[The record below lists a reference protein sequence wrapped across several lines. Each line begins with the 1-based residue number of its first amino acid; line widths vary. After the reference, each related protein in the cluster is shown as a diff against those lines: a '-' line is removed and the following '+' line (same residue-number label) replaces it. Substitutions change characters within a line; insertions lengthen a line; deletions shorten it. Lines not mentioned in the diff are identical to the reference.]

1 MTKIKKLK
9 DLSGNII
16 LPITSSEV
24 TYRPDNTTVEESLIA
39 LENNGGGSSSW
50 GSLTGSIQ
58 DQEDLTTEL
67 NNKQDKLVSGTNI
80 KTINNTSILGSG
92 NISTPNTTYSEI
104 TDAEINDGTS
114 STSRAISGRRSQEIV
129 NKARNGLVEGNA
141 NANNIVSN
149 IFIGTQAEYDSLP
162 NKTGILA
169 IIEE

>member
-1 MTKIKKLK
+1 MKQEIKVTNIDATQPLKVANTYTFMTEGAADYAQLINKPSINNVPLI
-9 DLSGNII
+9 GNK
-16 LPITSSEV
+16 TS
-24 TYRPDNTTVEESLIA
+24 A
-39 LENNGGGSSSW
+39 
-50 GSLTGSIQ
+50 
-58 DQEDLTTEL
+58 EL
-67 NNKQDKLVSGTNI
+67 GIKQDALISGDNI
-80 KTINNTSILGSG
+80 KTINGTSILGSG

-104 TDAEINDGTS
+104 SSTEITAGTS

-149 IFIGTQAEYDSLP
+149 IFIGTQQEYDALP